1 MDLKCPPQCNEK
13 NGALMAVAPCLL
25 PTSSSKGHAMVEI
38 AEGSGNF
45 ATVVDLAA
53 SSHSSKKSD
62 ELRSI
67 LSKKQRHVSEI
78 IRSMNARGIGQ
89 VILTNVRADA
99 FGKPAASPTGSNSW
113 EWSSG
118 GEMESVGGDRRG
130 DDGDAEIGRCEDAV
144 VGGGGGEGE
153 AGHGADAPAAAAGDS
168 GDGPEKR
175 EVPLRRQG
183 WGGSTGDVSAFASPT
198 SVASMENYTVR
209 AFRTAR
215 GERGAPTN
223 EGDAGS
229 SSTMPT
235 SADRAADYAS
245 VGSRRAMC
253 DKLEEVL
260 FVRAPAGGHAEAE
273 GQRST
278 RRNVDTEKKMEEEKK
293 AIEDEI
299 STLKAALARLNSLM
313 ECKAAGGEAKLAEC
327 RSLAEQMEATV
338 AEKKER
344 LDKIK
349 TQNTAKGMTPPT
361 PAVCRRVKMDS
372 KSNSTI
378 NATCNSVSID
388 GKLVNAV
395 SLQENASSNG
405 SNVTFD
411 IEDKRKD
418 MAASASQDPPSV
430 AAAHVRP
437 PWMESTYDEVLHR
450 HEQDD
455 EKEAANH
462 DVKYEGRFEKLT
474 IEIDVVDMDE
484 EWHRSARVASEM
496 EQMPSRGVVNELPP
510 EEETHTNLIK
520 CEAKVRVKKN
530 SRATNA
536 SKFDATLQPEASK
549 GCSCACAIM

>member
-1 MDLKCPPQCNEK
+1 
-13 NGALMAVAPCLL
+13 
-25 PTSSSKGHAMVEI
+25 MVEI

-53 SSHSSKKSD
+53 SSYSSKKSD

-113 EWSSG
+113 GWSSG

-349 TQNTAKGMTPPT
+349 TQNTARGMTPPT

-378 NATCNSVSID
+378 NANCNSVSID

>member
-1 MDLKCPPQCNEK
+1 
-13 NGALMAVAPCLL
+13 
-25 PTSSSKGHAMVEI
+25 MVEI

-45 ATVVDLAA
+45 AKVVDLAA
-53 SSHSSKKSD
+53 SSYSSKKSD

-99 FGKPAASPTGSNSW
+99 FGQPAASPTGSNSW

-144 VGGGGGEGE
+144 VGGGGGEAE

-183 WGGSTGDVSAFASPT
+183 WGGSTGDVSAFSSPT
-198 SVASMENYTVR
+198 SVASMENCTVR

-215 GERGAPTN
+215 GAPTD

-229 SSTMPT
+229 TSTMPT
-235 SADRAADYAS
+235 SADRAADGAS

-260 FVRAPAGGHAEAE
+260 VVRAPAGGHAEAE
-273 GQRST
+273 GRTST
-278 RRNVDTEKKMEEEKK
+278 RRNIDTDKKMEEEKK

-327 RSLAEQMEATV
+327 RSLAEQMEATI

-349 TQNTAKGMTPPT
+349 TQNTARRMTPPT
-361 PAVCRRVKMDS
+361 PAVCRRVKMDN

-378 NATCNSVSID
+378 NANCNSVSID

-395 SLQENASSNG
+395 SLQEIASSNG
-405 SNVTFD
+405 SIVTFD

-418 MAASASQDPPSV
+418 IAASASQDPPSV

-437 PWMESTYDEVLHR
+437 PWMESTYNEVLHR

-462 DVKYEGRFEKLT
+462 DVKYGVRFEKLT
-474 IEIDVVDMDE
+474 IETDVVDMDE
-484 EWHRSARVASEM
+484 EGHRSAGVASEM

-510 EEETHTNLIK
+510 EEKTHTDLIK
-520 CEAKVRVKKN
+520 CEAKVRGKKN

-536 SKFDATLQPEASK
+536 SKFDVTLQPEASK
-549 GCSCACAIM
+549 GCSCACAVM

>member
-1 MDLKCPPQCNEK
+1 
-13 NGALMAVAPCLL
+13 
-25 PTSSSKGHAMVEI
+25 MVEI

-53 SSHSSKKSD
+53 SSYSSKKSD

-78 IRSMNARGIGQ
+78 IRSMNARGIGR

-99 FGKPAASPTGSNSW
+99 FGQLAASPTGSNSW

-118 GEMESVGGDRRG
+118 GEMESVGGDCRGG

-144 VGGGGGEGE
+144 VGGGGDEGE

-175 EVPLRRQG
+175 EVPLRRRG

-198 SVASMENYTVR
+198 SVASMESCK
-209 AFRTAR
+209 
-215 GERGAPTN
+215 GAPTD

-235 SADRAADYAS
+235 WADRAADDAS

-260 FVRAPAGGHAEAE
+260 VVRAPAGGHAEAE
-273 GQRST
+273 GRRST
-278 RRNVDTEKKMEEEKK
+278 RRNVDTDKKMEEERK

-299 STLKAALARLNSLM
+299 STLKAALARLHSLM

-349 TQNTAKGMTPPT
+349 TQNTARGMTPPT

-378 NATCNSVSID
+378 NANCNSVRID

-395 SLQENASSNG
+395 SLQEIASSNG

-411 IEDKRKD
+411 IEDKRKN

-437 PWMESTYDEVLHR
+437 PWMESTYNEVVHR

-455 EKEAANH
+455 EEEATNH

-474 IEIDVVDMDE
+474 IETDVVDMDE
-484 EWHRSARVASEM
+484 EWHRSAGVASEM

-510 EEETHTNLIK
+510 EEETHTNLLK

-530 SRATNA
+530 SRTTNA
-536 SKFDATLQPEASK
+536 SATLQPRGVLVPVPLCEK
-549 GCSCACAIM
+549 FKKELCSIHHFLCVTFIFGSLDAQLFISTFNAALA

>member
-1 MDLKCPPQCNEK
+1 
-13 NGALMAVAPCLL
+13 
-25 PTSSSKGHAMVEI
+25 MVEI

-53 SSHSSKKSD
+53 SSYSSKKSD

-99 FGKPAASPTGSNSW
+99 FGQPAASPTGSNSW

-118 GEMESVGGDRRG
+118 GEMESVGGDCRGG

-144 VGGGGGEGE
+144 VGGGGDEGE

-175 EVPLRRQG
+175 EVPLRRRG

-198 SVASMENYTVR
+198 SVASMESCT
-209 AFRTAR
+209 
-215 GERGAPTN
+215 GAPTD

-235 SADRAADYAS
+235 WADRAADDAS

-260 FVRAPAGGHAEAE
+260 VVRAPAGGHAEAE
-273 GQRST
+273 GRRST
-278 RRNVDTEKKMEEEKK
+278 RRNVDTDKKMEEERK

-299 STLKAALARLNSLM
+299 STLKAALARLHSLM

-349 TQNTAKGMTPPT
+349 TQNTARGMTPPT

-378 NATCNSVSID
+378 NANCNSVRID

-395 SLQENASSNG
+395 SLQEIASSNG

-411 IEDKRKD
+411 IEDKRKN

-437 PWMESTYDEVLHR
+437 PWMESTYNEVVHR

-455 EKEAANH
+455 EEEATNH

-474 IEIDVVDMDE
+474 IETDVVDMDE
-484 EWHRSARVASEM
+484 EWHRSAGVASEM

-510 EEETHTNLIK
+510 EEETHTNLLK

-530 SRATNA
+530 SRTTNA
-536 SKFDATLQPEASK
+536 SATLQPEASE